1 MENDTMKRVDLTQ
14 TPFKE
19 KTGDECVHKTPNI
32 VEDTVFYENGV
43 PIGFYIRDMKGK
55 LKDLIE
61 LANTELQSKR
71 VPKSVMKRSSGLF
84 KKGQEEVLQYSTILG
99 GVPPKPHMRRPY
111 PTISSVHSIA
121 SAKMFIKAM
130 MMACKEAEQLIK
142 EIMPEQYEFQKREIA
157 ENVPP
162 KYRFGELF
170 TSSISNCN
178 IAVPFHTD
186 RANLKGCVNVIIYKK
201 SKDAKGGH
209 LSIPEFGAVIEAVDN
224 SMVVYPAWKSL
235 HGVTP
240 ITTANSRG
248 YRNSLVFYPL
258 GSFKKYTN
266 EEGVD

>member
-1 MENDTMKRVDLTQ
+1 MNRVDLKQ
-14 TPFKE
+14 TKFEE
-19 KTGDECVHKTPNI
+19 KTGTECVHKTPNI
-32 VEDTVFYENGV
+32 TEDTIFYENGV

-55 LKDLIE
+55 IKEYIE
-61 LANTELQSKR
+61 IANKELQSKR

-84 KKGQEEVLQYSTILG
+84 KGAKDEVLQYSTILG

-111 PTISSVHSIA
+111 PTISSVHSKA

-130 MMACKEAEQLIK
+130 ILAEREAEKIIK
-142 EIMPEQYEFQKREIA
+142 EIMPEQYKFQKEAI
-157 ENVPP
+157 EQNVP
-162 KYRFGELF
+162 KRFRIGNLF

-178 IAVPFHTD
+178 IATAFHTD
-186 RANLKGCVNVIIYKK
+186 KANLKGCVNVIIYKK

-209 LSIPEFGAVIEAVDN
+209 LSIPEYGAVIEAVDN

-240 ITTANSRG
+240 ISTQNSRG

-258 GSFKKYTN
+258 GSFKKYV
-266 EEGVD
+266 EEK